1 MTKMGDFSLSLDF
14 FSLFSLLSLSP
25 RARFRTA
32 TVKSHATRSLTH
44 SFANEHYYCTSMY
57 LRFASSIAPFT
68 MLIARTRS
76 WRSTLNEIRPTS

>member
-1 MTKMGDFSLSLDF
+1 MTKMGDFSLSLSVS
-14 FSLFSLLSLSP
+14 SLCSLVP
-25 RARFRTA
+25 RTRFRTA
-32 TVKSHATRSLTH
+32 TVKSHDMRSLAH
-44 SFANEHYYCTSMY
+44 SFTNEHYCCTSMY